1 MSNKTYD
8 NLKTVVTLDLPGL
21 AVLYAVI
28 AVVWDFEH
36 LQAVVVTLAALAVLG
51 GILLKIVDGSRDRS
65 EAEYDGEIITTGYNA
80 DTGIPDL
87 ALNIK
92 GDPNRFIEKD
102 ILRFKSVDQTK

>member
-28 AVVWDFEH
+28 ALVWDFKNV
-36 LQAVVVTLAALAVLG
+36 QAVVVTLAALALLG
-51 GILLKIVDGSRDRS
+51 GVLLKIVDNGQNKSD
-65 EAEYDGEIITTGYNA
+65 AEYDGEIITTGYDA

-87 ALNIK
+87 ALNIQV
-92 GDPNRFIEKD
+92 DPNTFIGKD
-102 ILRFKSVDQTK
+102 IVRFKSVDRTK